1 MVYRRLHPAFLRN
14 ISAYFSVSDFA
25 CVFCICH
32 VLALCRYC
40 ACVASL
46 RHLYLHAFSVFAVL
60 LSLLA
65 TIGSMY
71 NIQVLH
77 IANQKRAPLLT
88 CFPNKTEKNNT
99 TMSTFSVLKFFWAS
113 FISYEASK
121 NSPHPTPFFGF
132 VLHNP
137 H

>member
-1 MVYRRLHPAFLRN
+1 M
-14 ISAYFSVSDFA
+14 
-25 CVFCICH
+25 
-32 VLALCRYC
+32 LALCRYC

-46 RHLYLHAFSVFAVL
+46 RHLYLHVFPVFAVL
-60 LSLLA
+60 LSLSA

-99 TMSTFSVLKFFWAS
+99 TMSTFSVLKFFGPV
-113 FISYEASK
+113 SYLMRQVK
-121 NSPHPTPFFGF
+121 THPTPPLFLVLYSIIHTDVKLFGK
-132 VLHNP
+132 LKTHTHNQII
-137 H
+137 HLLSMTVHI